1 MKLAEESLLLMA
13 RPVVAGSKAGGLERK
28 LVVIVLRLVP

>member
-13 RPVVAGSKAGGLERK
+13 RPVVARSKAGGVGRK
-28 LVVIVLRLVP
+28 LVW